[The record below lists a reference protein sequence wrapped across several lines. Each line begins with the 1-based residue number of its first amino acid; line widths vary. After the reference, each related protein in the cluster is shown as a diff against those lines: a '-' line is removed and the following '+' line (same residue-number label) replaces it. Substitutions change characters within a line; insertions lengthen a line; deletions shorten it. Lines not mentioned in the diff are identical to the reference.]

1 MQGLLGLQNMAGL
14 GGGQPQAID
23 PKMNDTAEQIYI
35 SPLSILK
42 MLRHGKAGIPLEV
55 MGLMLGDYVDDYTV
69 KCIDVF
75 SMPQSGTETT
85 IESIDEGFQVK
96 MVEMLKQTGR
106 NEIVVGWYHSH
117 PGFGCWLSST
127 DINTQKT
134 FEQQVPRTVAVVVD
148 PIQSVRGKVVIDAFR
163 TYGAAGMDMGIALGG
178 KSSNDQR
185 QTTSNL
191 GKIKM
196 SKGFSIK
203 QLAKSSYYSILIG
216 YRKNDLETKMLLNL
230 RKSFW
235 DAGFKLNSNSK
246 KNDEENIK
254 KIEDINKMSEKYV
267 EWIEGEINKTSKE
280 IYLESVGKYN
290 PRDHLESTVEE
301 LVADSLNTTLTNML
315 NNLVF

>member
-1 MQGLLGLQNMAGL
+1 
-14 GGGQPQAID
+14 
-23 PKMNDTAEQIYI
+23 
-35 SPLSILK
+35 
-42 MLRHGKAGIPLEV
+42 
-55 MGLMLGDYVDDYTV
+55 
-69 KCIDVF
+69 
-75 SMPQSGTETT
+75 MPQSGTETT

-96 MVEMLKQTGR
+96 MTEMLKQTGR

-163 TYGAAGMDMGIALGG
+163 TYGSGLDLGFLGG
-178 KSSNDQR
+178 GSGNEQR

-191 GKIKM
+191 GEVKRK
-196 SKGFSIK
+196 KGFSIK
-203 QLAKSSYYSILIG
+203 QLAKSTYYSILIG

-230 RKSFW
+230 RKNTW
-235 DAGFKLNSNSK
+235 DAGFKLTLSSK
-246 KNDEENIK
+246 KMDEENIK
-254 KIEDINKMSEKYV
+254 KIEDINKMTEKYV
-267 EWIEGEINKTSKE
+267 EWINGEINKTSKE

-301 LVADSLNTTLTNML
+301 LVNDNLNTTLTNML

>member
-1 MQGLLGLQNMAGL
+1 MDFFGLGPMGGLNGL
-14 GGGQPQAID
+14 GGLGGRQRGIDQP
-23 PKMNDTAEQIYI
+23 MNDTSEQIYI
-35 SPLSILK
+35 SRLALLK

-55 MGLMLGDYVDDYTV
+55 MGLMLGDYVDEYTV

-117 PGFGCWLSST
+117 PGFGCWLSQT

-163 TYGAAGMDMGIALGG
+163 TYGNSGLNFSD
-178 KSSNDQR
+178 SDQR

-191 GKIKM
+191 GEVKRT
-196 SKGFSIK
+196 KGFSLK
-203 QLAKSSYYSILIG
+203 DLARITYYSILIG

-230 RKSFW
+230 KKSFW
-235 DAGFKLNSNSK
+235 DSGFKLRDSK
-246 KNDEENIK
+246 KADEENLK
-254 KIEDINKMSEKYV
+254 KIDDINKLSEKYV
-267 EWIEGEINKTSKE
+267 AWIEGEINKSSKD
-280 IYLESVGKYN
+280 IYMNSVGKYN
-290 PRDHLESTVEE
+290 PRDHLETTVEE
-301 LVADSLNTTLTNML
+301 LVTDNLNTCLTSML